1 MLKKRK
7 AYLNIRSIRFNLVL
21 FALLYKL
28 ARLKYFFSCYIL
40 LLLFA
45 NCFGQNTEAPTLR
58 IISSNSKYYKSI
70 ASDPNQQM
78 VELKKNIP
86 NITYDLRY
94 AQINN
99 FTNQRLYRKNLSSTY
114 LRKAPA
120 EALANI
126 AKELQQ
132 MNIGILVW
140 DAYRPY
146 SVTQKFWKLIHDERY
161 VANPKKGSG
170 HNRGIAI
177 DMSLLD
183 LKTGKELDMPTDF
196 DDFSEKAHHGF
207 PNLSAEKIKNREFL
221 RNIMEKYGFIKFET
235 EWWHY
240 YWPGGNNYDLL
251 DIPFSKLK

>member
-1 MLKKRK
+1 MR
-7 AYLNIRSIRFNLVL
+7 RIRFNLVL
-21 FALLYKL
+21 FGLNHKPAG
-28 ARLKYFFSCYIL
+28 LKYCFSFYIFI
-40 LLLFA
+40 LLFA
-45 NCFGQNTEAPTLR
+45 DCLGQNTEEPTLHVV
-58 IISSNSKYYKSI
+58 SSYLKYKKSL
-70 ASDPNQQM
+70 ASGSNQLM
-78 VELKKNIP
+78 VELKKNIT

-94 AQINN
+94 AQVNN
-99 FTNQRLYRKNLSSTY
+99 FTKQRLYPKYLSAAF
-114 LRKAPA
+114 LRRDPA
-120 EALANI
+120 EALAQV

-132 MNIGILVW
+132 MDIGILVW

-146 SVTQKFWKLIHDERY
+146 SITQKFWKLIHDERY

-177 DMSLLD
+177 DMSLID

-207 PNLSAEKIKNREFL
+207 PNLSVEKIKNREFL

-240 YWPGGNNYDLL
+240 YWPGGNNYHVL
-251 DIPFSKLK
+251 DIPFSRLN